1 MDHDEVLL
9 EDPKF
14 DIAAIRTTHPTA
26 VVEVGGLEATFPPT
40 EFTPRAVRT
49 FLWENRKSRA
59 VMRDRA
65 VLKVDRSDD
74 NIRISIAAVTHEDAA
89 LRLVDNHG

>member
-9 EDPKF
+9 ENPEF
-14 DIAAIRTTHPTA
+14 DIAATRTTHPTA

-49 FLWENRKSRA
+49 FLWENRKTRA

-65 VLKVDRSDD
+65 VLKIDRSDES
-74 NIRISIAAVTHEDAA
+74 IRISIAAVTHEDAA
-89 LRLVDNHG
+89 SRLVDNDG